1 MHGFKGER
9 TLMRIHVEEQDK
21 FEGKPVYECIVQLLR
36 SRHFAG
42 ATAFRAVEG
51 FGASGHMHHTGTW
64 SMIMDCPVVIEC
76 VDTDEKIQ
84 SILPELDRMIGGG
97 VITLERVRVILYRK
111 KLPPEE
117 RDARASME
125 VSGKWQADER

>member
-1 MHGFKGER
+1 MHGLKGER

-21 FEGKPVYECIVQLLR
+21 FQKRPLYECIVQLLR
-36 SRHFAG
+36 QERFAG

-51 FGASGHMHHTGTW
+51 FGATGRLHQTSTW
-64 SMIMDCPVVIEC
+64 ELKMDCPVVIEC

-84 SILPELDRMIGGG
+84 TILPKLDEMIGGG

-111 KLPPEE
+111 KKPNEGP
-117 RDARASME
+117 DDRASME
-125 VSGKWQADER
+125 ITGNWKPDR